1 MPVDIRRE
9 SRAIPT
15 YPIPDP
21 DLHPMFFEKRVYQG
35 SSGRVYPLAFY
46 SKISDTK
53 SDQPWDILILENEW
67 IRIELMPKLGG
78 RIWRGL
84 DKTNGYDFF
93 YRQPVIK
100 PALVGLAGPWVSG
113 GVEFNW
119 PQHHRPATYLATDTE
134 IEEHEDGSCTIWMSD
149 HDPISHMKGMHGIT
163 VYPNSSRVELRVR
176 LYNRT
181 PQKQTFLWWANVAA
195 EVHEQYQSFFPPD
208 VQYVADH
215 AVREM
220 SSFPVAKN
228 HYYGVDYRPG
238 TDLSWY
244 KNIPVPTSYMITK
257 TDYDFFGGYDYA
269 AEGGFVHL
277 ANRHISPGKK
287 QWTWGNHAFGRAWD
301 RELTEPNAKGE
312 YPPYVELMAG
322 VYTDN
327 QPDFSYLLPYETKTF
342 TQTWWP
348 IRGIG
353 VAHQADLDFALH
365 LSLNGS
371 AAKVG
376 LCASTRFD
384 DVNLCLTFGDQV
396 LRDDAV
402 EVAPD
407 QPVLWSVDIP
417 GRCREQDLMLAVVR
431 QGHVVLM
438 YQPPE
443 LDTNTAIP
451 ESATEPPAPDQIGS
465 TDELYLTG
473 EHLEQYRHPTRNP
486 DAYWEQGVRLE
497 PNDLRCNAALGRRQ
511 LERGLL
517 EDATAHL
524 RTAVDRSRVR
534 HPNPEDGEPMYH
546 LGIALKQQGELDE
559 SIKWLY
565 KSTWNF
571 AWRAPAY
578 YQLATIAAKQCK
590 YAKAIEL
597 LDSAVAT
604 NADHSH
610 AYVLKAAMLRKQG
623 DTSAAT
629 AILAGV
635 LAKDPLDH
643 WAGYEMVLVGQAKQ
657 DGDAEACREK
667 WIERTGLR
675 VTTLLDVALD
685 YADAGLYQEAIGM
698 LQLADASGQAMIGYT
713 LAWLHDLAGDSLA
726 AMQAQSSARSGDT
739 RWCFPDRSDEEVLL
753 RSATDRDTTDGF
765 ACLCIG
771 NLQYDKR
778 RYEEA
783 IASWEEASKR
793 SPELSGAWRN
803 LGIAYFN
810 VRKDGPAA
818 ARAYAEAFERS
829 PQDPQILREYDL
841 LLKVTGVSPEE
852 RLDRV
857 SQHLELVA
865 LRDDL
870 SIEYVTLLNLV
881 GRHQEAAD
889 LLDRRR
895 FHPWEGGEGK
905 VLSQHAA
912 AHLALGRSAMNEG
925 RAEDAMRH
933 FQCAWSPPE
942 NLGEARHLLANQA
955 DLQYFLGLGHKALGD
970 QAAARQQ
977 LEAAT
982 ANAGDFL
989 DMDVQ
994 PYSEKSFYQGLAF
1007 EELDQS
1013 EDATAVFRGMV
1024 QHGEHLCSTTAEIDY
1039 FATSLPDLLVFN
1051 TDLQLRREVNG
1062 LVLQG
1067 LGYSGL
1073 SLHEKAQN
1081 CLTQALRLDPSN
1093 QTASDVMLADKA

>member
-1 MPVDIRRE
+1 MPVDIHRE
-9 SRAIPT
+9 LRCIPT

-46 SKISDTK
+46 SRISDAK
-53 SDQPWDILILENEW
+53 SDKPWDILTLENQW
-67 IRIELMPKLGG
+67 VRIELMPELGG

-93 YRQPVIK
+93 YHQSVVK
-100 PALVGLAGPWVSG
+100 PALVGLAGPWISG

-119 PQHHRPATYLATDTE
+119 PQHHRPATYLPTDTE
-134 IEEHEDGSCTIWMSD
+134 IEVHEDGSRTIWMSD
-149 HDPISHMKGMHGIT
+149 HDPMSHMKGMHGIT
-163 VYPNSSRVELRVR
+163 MYPDSSRVELKAR

-195 EVHEQYQSFFPPD
+195 EVHDQYQSFFPPD

-215 AVREM
+215 AVRAM
-220 SSFPVAKN
+220 SSFPVARN
-228 HYYGVDYRPG
+228 QYYGVDYRPG

-257 TDYDFFGGYDYA
+257 TNYDFFGGYDYTA
-269 AEGGFVHL
+269 DGGFVHL
-277 ANRHISPGKK
+277 ADRHISPGKK

-353 VAHQADLDFALH
+353 VAHQANLDFALH
-365 LSLNGS
+365 LSLAGGL
-371 AAKVG
+371 ARVG
-376 LCASTRFD
+376 LCASARFD
-384 DVNLCLTFGDQV
+384 DVNLRLTLGNQV
-396 LRDDAV
+396 LREGAV

-407 QPVLWSVDIP
+407 RPVLWSVDVP
-417 GRCREQDLMLAVVR
+417 GGCGEHDLRLEVVR
-431 QGHVVLM
+431 QGRVVLM
-438 YQPPE
+438 YQPPV
-443 LDTNTAIP
+443 LDLNAAIP
-451 ESATEPPAPDQIGS
+451 ESATEPPTPEQIVS

-473 EHLEQYRHPTRNP
+473 EHLEQYRHPTREP
-486 DAYWEQGVRLE
+486 EAYWQQGVQLE
-497 PNDLRCNAALGRRQ
+497 PNDLRCNAALGRRL

-517 EDATAHL
+517 EEATAHL
-524 RTAVDRSRVR
+524 RTAVDRSRIR
-534 HPNPEDGEPMYH
+534 HPNPEDGEPLYH
-546 LGIALKQQGELDE
+546 LGIALKRQGEFVE
-559 SIKWLY
+559 STKWLY
-565 KSTWNF
+565 KSTWNY

-578 YQLATIAAKQCK
+578 YQLATIAARQSN

-597 LDSAVAT
+597 LDAAVAT
-604 NADHSH
+604 NADHNH
-610 AYVLKAAMLRKQG
+610 AYTLKAAMLRKLG
-623 DTSAAT
+623 DTCTAQ
-629 AILAGV
+629 AILASV

-643 WAGYEMVLVGQAKQ
+643 WAGYELVLLEQAKKE
-657 DGDAEACREK
+657 GSAETARDK

-675 VTTLLDVALD
+675 TPTLLDIALD
-685 YADAGLYQEAIGM
+685 YADAGLYHEAIGM
-698 LQLADASGQAMIGYT
+698 LELANASGQAMIGYT
-713 LAWLHDLAGDSLA
+713 LAWLYELAGDGNA
-726 AMQAQSSARSGDT
+726 ASQAQTAAQSGDT
-739 RWCFPDRSDEEVLL
+739 RWCFPDRCDEEVLL
-753 RSATDRDTTDGF
+753 RSAIDRDTTDGF
-765 ACLCIG
+765 ACLCLG
-771 NLQYDKR
+771 NLLYDKR

-783 IASWEEASKR
+783 IASWEQASIR
-793 SPELSGAWRN
+793 SPKLSGAWRN

-810 VRKDGPAA
+810 ARKDAQAA
-818 ARAYAEAFERS
+818 THAYTKAFELS

-841 LLKVTGVSPEE
+841 LLKVTGVSPGE
-852 RLDRV
+852 RLDRM
-857 SQHLELVA
+857 SQHLELVS

-889 LLDRRR
+889 LLDARR

-905 VLSQHAA
+905 VLSQHAT
-912 AHLALGRSAMNEG
+912 AHLALGRLALDEG
-925 RAEDAMRH
+925 RAEDAMHH
-933 FQCAWSPPE
+933 FQSAWYPPE

-955 DLQYFLGLGHKALGD
+955 DLQYFLGLGHQALGD
-970 QAAARQQ
+970 KPAAQQQFEAAA
-977 LEAAT
+977 

-994 PYSEKSFYQGLAF
+994 PYSDKSFYQGLALRA
-1007 EELDQS
+1007 LDQS

-1024 QHGEHLCSTTAEIDY
+1024 QHGEHLCRSTAKIDY

-1051 TDLQLRREVNG
+1051 TDLQQRREVEG

-1073 SLHEKAQN
+1073 CLQDKAQR
-1081 CLTQALRLDPSN
+1081 CLSEALRLDPSN
-1093 QTASDVMLADKA
+1093 QTASDVALAGKA